1 MAHPDKQEQA
11 RLRSLYHRLGFNFE
25 VEGHYRAEY
34 RGRSQ
39 SLSENYSQ
47 RERELTEW
55 HRQIATQ
62 ERLMK
67 MYPDLWISVWEG
79 IHGYDVRVW
88 IKRIWPGSTEERDA
102 EAIRHTGALYLDD
115 PSLHQTLAA
124 AQTQASL
131 AKQDGWFY
139 CTGHARA
146 EKREEGAWF
155 HFAGHHCKQ
164 YGEENLAARAAAAQ
178 EQYN

>member
-1 MAHPDKQEQA
+1 MAHPDKKEQA

-39 SLSENYSQ
+39 SLSENYNQ
-47 RERELTEW
+47 RERELAEW

-67 MYPDLWISVWEG
+67 MYPDLWIAVSEYVEG
-79 IHGYDVRVW
+79 YSLFVW

-124 AQTQASL
+124 AQEQAAL

-139 CTGHARA
+139 CTGHGRA
-146 EKREEGAWF
+146 EKREEGHWF
-155 HFAGHHCKQ
+155 HFAGRFCVE
-164 YGEENLAARAAAAQ
+164 YGKENPQARTAAGQ
-178 EQYN
+178 ERYN